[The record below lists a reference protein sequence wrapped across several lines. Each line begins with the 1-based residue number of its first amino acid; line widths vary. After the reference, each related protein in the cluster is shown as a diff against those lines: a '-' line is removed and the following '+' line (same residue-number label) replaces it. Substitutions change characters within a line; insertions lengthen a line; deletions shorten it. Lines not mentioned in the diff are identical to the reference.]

1 MNQHTMPTAPEL
13 INSLLNT
20 QSNTCGNTISLM
32 LFKTVIDF
40 DKFKTQHSHFTFYVY
55 ISVSKQLPV

>member
-1 MNQHTMPTAPEL
+1 MPTAPEL

-40 DKFKTQHSHFTFYVY
+40 DKFKTQHSHFTF
-55 ISVSKQLPV
+55 